1 MLVLYLRNDEKMNEN
16 MERKQNIEK
25 KYRFTAGNP

>member
-1 MLVLYLRNDEKMNEN
+1 MLVLYLKRDEKMNKK

-25 KYRFTAGNP
+25 RYNNTLGNP